1 MHEKRPSVNADKDNR
16 DVRLSGEDCKEVQT
30 HAYHIVNKD
39 NIKNKDNRD
48 VRSSGED
55 CKEVVIK
62 VLQHVITNILETN
75 EKRIEY
81 LNKR

>member
-16 DVRLSGEDCKEVQT
+16 DVRLSGED
-30 HAYHIVNKD
+30 
-39 NIKNKDNRD
+39 R
-48 VRSSGED
+48 
-55 CKEVVIK
+55 KEVVIK
-62 VLQHVITNILETN
+62 VLQHVITNILETD